1 MGPDVGLGWNVA
13 PVRRGPHERGL
24 GPDVGVGL
32 GLDVGVYFREW
43 AVLIFLFPFTSGMG
57 VSGCGRPGPDHF
69 SLSGSVALAI
79 TPCRIRRRRMAS
91 ACVADGWLRGKHDS
105 RAK

>member
-43 AVLIFLFPFTSGMG
+43 AVLIFLFPFTSGLWAFRVAG
-57 VSGCGRPGPDHF
+57 GRAQIISP
-69 SLSGSVALAI
+69 
-79 TPCRIRRRRMAS
+79 
-91 ACVADGWLRGKHDS
+91 
-105 RAK
+105 